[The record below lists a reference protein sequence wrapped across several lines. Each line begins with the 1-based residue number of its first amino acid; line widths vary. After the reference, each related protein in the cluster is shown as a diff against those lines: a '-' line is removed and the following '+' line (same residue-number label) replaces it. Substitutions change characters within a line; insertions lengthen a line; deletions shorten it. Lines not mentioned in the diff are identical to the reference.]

1 MPQKVIK
8 SIRKLKQKG
17 LYLIQIDD
25 NDYKVSDD
33 LIVNMSLIKG
43 KTLNDEEY
51 QAFLN
56 EEKQDNL
63 FLKAVNY
70 ISFQMRSEMEIIE
83 FLKKNNASEDEI
95 NAIVTKLKNISLIDD
110 YVLTKAILNS
120 TINTLKGPKHYKQ
133 KLYERR
139 INTNY
144 NVEYSENDEIE
155 VLKESI
161 EKNKD
166 KYSKYPLLKQKNLL
180 AQKLIRDGFSEGK
193 VFSFLNQISLTD
205 NSSENLKKD
214 LRKIQS
220 KYSDDKYAALSN
232 SEKRNKIISSLLNK
246 GYSYKDIIKLL

>member
-8 SIRKLKQKG
+8 AIKKLKQKG

-33 LIVNMSLIKG
+33 LIVNMALVKG

-51 QAFLN
+51 QTFLN
-56 EEKQDNL
+56 EQKQDNL

-95 NAIVTKLKNISLIDD
+95 NSIVMKLKNVSLIDD
-110 YVLTKAILNS
+110 YMLVKAILNS
-120 TINTLKGPKHYKQ
+120 SVNALKGPKHFKK
-133 KLYERR
+133 KLYERK
-139 INTNY
+139 IKTSY
-144 NVEYSENDEIE
+144 DIEYSKDDEIE
-155 VLKESI
+155 VLNESI

-180 AQKLIRDGFSEGK
+180 AQKLIRDGFTESNI
-193 VFSFLNQISLTD
+193 FSLLNQISFID
-205 NSSENLKKD
+205 NSSESLKKD
-214 LRKIQS
+214 LQKVQL
-220 KYSDDKYAALSN
+220 KYNDKKYDDLSS
-232 SEKRNKIISSLLNK
+232 SEKRCKIINSLLNK
-246 GYSYKDIIKLL
+246 GYSYKDIVKNL